1 METDVGEAARREQSE
16 LLQGTLDVMVLKV
29 LAYEPTHGWGVSQRL
44 REWSDGVFEVQQGSV
59 YPALQRL
66 KRRGWVRAE
75 WRRTENNRRARYYEL
90 TTEGRRRLAT
100 EIAEW
105 ERASA
110 AVDRVLRFAWQ
121 AG

>member
-1 METDVGEAARREQSE
+1 MGERTQGEPSE

-44 REWSDGVFEVQQGSV
+44 REWSGGVFEVQQGSV
-59 YPALQRL
+59 YPSLQRL

-90 TTEGRRRLAT
+90 TAEGRRQLER
-100 EIAEW
+100 EIAQW

-110 AVDRVLRFAWQ
+110 AVDRVLRLAWQ
-121 AG
+121 G